1 MHQFSAPSPRFP
13 AVALLCL
20 ILGCTLLTACGAPA
34 MVPAELSLREQAP
47 LAGLEHDQ
55 DTPGHWPDAR
65 WWHDFNDPQLDGLIT
80 RAMAGAPSLDSAR
93 ARFETAS
100 RQLEGRQADT
110 SAQLEGSARAN
121 QSYSHSDLEY
131 PALGLPGFETGNA
144 GDSQRSNVG
153 LATLSFNWEFD
164 WWGKKRAAI
173 EAALDQRHAAR
184 LEQAAAASA
193 LQAGIA
199 RAYMDWQLRQ
209 NQLSH
214 LDALLTSMRDS
225 VRITTLRVE
234 RDIENPA
241 RLDQAREQLSRLEQ
255 QRAQL
260 DGAARLDQVQLAAL
274 MGVSPDQL
282 DDLTPRALPQLD
294 TALPREAGLELI
306 ARRADIM
313 ASRWQVEAAMRG
325 IDQARAD
332 YYPNVSL
339 SALAGFLRVHP
350 LGTGRNEDVS
360 VASFGPAVTLPIF
373 EGGRLDARYNAS
385 RAQLD
390 TAIADYNQRVVD
402 AAQDVARH
410 TVTMDRIEAQ
420 RTAQAPALES
430 FQHRLQL
437 ARERDARGVED
448 PRALIEAQQG
458 LIREQMNRLALEGE
472 LLDTR
477 IQLIHALGGGYHGR
491 VPERDARYLTTG
503 TANDG
508 P

>member
-1 MHQFSAPSPRFP
+1 MHQLSALSPRCP
-13 AVALLCL
+13 AALLLCL
-20 ILGCTLLTACGAPA
+20 MLVCTLLSACGAPA
-34 MVPAELSLREQAP
+34 MAPAELTLREHAP
-47 LAGLEHDQ
+47 LAGLEPDQ

-65 WWHDFNDPQLDGLIT
+65 WWHDFNDPQLNALIE

-93 ARFETAS
+93 ARFDTAS

-110 SAQLEGSARAN
+110 RAQLEGSARVN
-121 QSYSHSDLEY
+121 QSVSHTDLEY
-131 PALGLPGFETGNA
+131 PALGLPGFETGSA
-144 GDSQRSNVG
+144 GDSQRSNAG
-153 LATLSFNWEFD
+153 LATLSFGWDVD

-173 EAALDQRHAAR
+173 EAAVDQRHAAR

-193 LQAGIA
+193 MQVGIT

-209 NQLSH
+209 AQLSS
-214 LDALLTSMRDS
+214 LDALLTSTRDS
-225 VRITTLRVE
+225 LRITALRVE
-234 RDIENPA
+234 REIENPA
-241 RLDQAREQLSRLEQ
+241 RLDQVHEQLSLLEQ

-260 DGAARLDQVQLAAL
+260 NGAARLDQVQLAAL

-282 DDLTPRALPQLD
+282 DDLTPRPLPQLE
-294 TALPREAGLELI
+294 TALPRDAGLELI
-306 ARRADIM
+306 ARRPDIM
-313 ASRWQVEAAMRG
+313 ASRWQVEAGMRG

-350 LGTGRNEDVS
+350 LGSGRNEDVA

-385 RAQLD
+385 RAQLES
-390 TAIADYNQRVVD
+390 AIADYNQRVVD
-402 AAQDVARH
+402 AAQDVARQ
-410 TVTMDRIEAQ
+410 TVTMDQIEAQ
-420 RTAQAPALES
+420 RAAQTQALQS
-430 FQHRLQL
+430 FQHRLEL
-437 ARERDARGVED
+437 ARQRDARGVED

-458 LIREQMNRLALEGE
+458 LVREQMNRLALDGE

-491 VPERDARYLTTG
+491 VPERDARYLTSGST
-503 TANDG
+503 TDG
-508 P
+508 H

>member
-1 MHQFSAPSPRFP
+1 MSHFSALILWRP
-13 AVALLCL
+13 ASTLLCL
-20 ILGCTLLTACGAPA
+20 TLIGALLTACGAPA
-34 MVPAELSLREQAP
+34 MAPVELALREQAP
-47 LAGLEHDQ
+47 LAGLAFDQ
-55 DTPGHWPDAR
+55 DTPGRWPDQK
-65 WWHDFNDPQLDGLIT
+65 WWHDFNDPQLNALIE
-80 RAMAGAPSLDSAR
+80 RAMTKAPSLDSAR
-93 ARFETAS
+93 ARFNTAS

-110 SAQLEGSARAN
+110 RAQLEGSARAN
-121 QSYSHSDLEY
+121 QSVSHTDLGY
-131 PALGLPGFETGNA
+131 PALGLPGTEAGNT

-153 LATLSFNWEFD
+153 LASLSFGWDVD

-173 EAALDQRHAAR
+173 EGALDQRHAAR
-184 LEQAAAASA
+184 LEQAAAANA
-193 LQAGIA
+193 LQAGIT

-214 LDALLTSMRDS
+214 LEALLTSTRDS
-225 VRITTLRVE
+225 VRITTLRVAS
-234 RDIENPA
+234 DIENPA
-241 RLDQAREQLSRLEQ
+241 RLDQAKEQLSTLEQ
-255 QRAQL
+255 QRAEL
-260 DGAARLDQVQLAAL
+260 DGVTRLDQVQLAAL

-282 DDLTPRALPQLD
+282 DDLTPRPLPHLD
-294 TALPREAGLELI
+294 TALPQEAGLELI
-306 ARRADIM
+306 ARRPDIM
-313 ASRWQVEAAMRG
+313 ASRWQVEAGMRG

-385 RAQLD
+385 RARLES
-390 TAIADYNQRVVD
+390 AIADYNQRVVD
-402 AAQDVARH
+402 AAQEVARQ
-410 TVTMDRIEAQ
+410 TVTMERLEAQ
-420 RTAQAPALES
+420 RAAQSQALES
-430 FQHRLQL
+430 FQHRLEL
-437 ARERDARGVED
+437 ARERDTRGVED
-448 PRALIEAQQG
+448 PRVLIEAQQG

-503 TANDG
+503 TATNG

>member
-1 MHQFSAPSPRFP
+1 MLMC
-13 AVALLCL
+13 ALLS
-20 ILGCTLLTACGAPA
+20 GCGAPA
-34 MVPAELSLREQAP
+34 MAPVELTLREQAP
-47 LAGLEHDQ
+47 LAGLAADK
-55 DTPGHWPDAR
+55 DTPGHWPDER
-65 WWHDFNDPQLDGLIT
+65 WWHDFNDPQLNALIE
-80 RAMAGAPSLDSAR
+80 RAMRKAPSLDSAR

-110 SAQLEGSARAN
+110 RIQIEGSARAN
-121 QSYSHSDLEY
+121 QSYSHNDLEY
-131 PALGLPGFETGNA
+131 PALGLPGFESGSTGN
-144 GDSQRSNVG
+144 SQRSNVG
-153 LATLSFNWEFD
+153 LASLSFGWDFD

-193 LQAGIA
+193 LQAGIT

-209 NQLSH
+209 AQLSA
-214 LDALLTSMRDS
+214 LDTLLSSARDS
-225 VRITTLRVE
+225 VRITALRVG

-241 RLDQAREQLSRLEQ
+241 RLDQANEQLSTLEQ
-255 QRAQL
+255 QRAGL

-282 DDLTPRALPQLD
+282 DDLTPRPLPRLD
-294 TALPREAGLELI
+294 TTLPNEAGLELI
-306 ARRADIM
+306 ARRPDIM
-313 ASRWQVEAAMRG
+313 ASRWQVEAGMRG

-360 VASFGPAVTLPIF
+360 VASFGPAVMLPIF

-385 RAQLD
+385 RAQLES
-390 TAIADYNQRVVD
+390 AIADYNQRVVD
-402 AAQDVARH
+402 AAQEVARQ
-410 TVTMDRIEAQ
+410 TVTLSRIDAQ
-420 RTAQAPALES
+420 RDAQATALES
-430 FQHRLQL
+430 FQHRLEL
-437 ARERDARGVED
+437 ARERDTRGVED

-458 LIREQMNRLALEGE
+458 LVREQMNRLTLEGE

-503 TANDG
+503 SATDE

>member
-1 MHQFSAPSPRFP
+1 MAPS
-13 AVALLCL
+13 
-20 ILGCTLLTACGAPA
+20 
-34 MVPAELSLREQAP
+34 ELVLREQAP

-55 DTPGHWPDAR
+55 DSPGRWPDAR
-65 WWHDFNDPQLDGLIT
+65 WWHEFDDPQLNGLIE
-80 RAMAGAPSLDSAR
+80 RAMREAPSLDSAR
-93 ARFETAS
+93 ARFDTAS
-100 RQLEGRQADT
+100 RQLEGRQADM

-121 QSYSHSDLEY
+121 QSISRTDLEY

-144 GDSQRSNVG
+144 GESQRSNVG
-153 LATLSFNWEFD
+153 LATLSFGWEFD

-173 EAALDQRHAAR
+173 EAAIDQRHATR

-193 LQAGIA
+193 LQAGIT

-209 NQLSH
+209 AQLSS
-214 LDALLTSMRDS
+214 LDALLSAARDS
-225 VRITTLRVE
+225 VRITDLRVA

-241 RLDQAREQLSRLEQ
+241 RLDQAREQLSLLEQ

-260 DGAARLDQVQLAAL
+260 NGAARQDQVQLAAL
-274 MGVSPDQL
+274 IGVSPDQL
-282 DDLTPRALPQLD
+282 DDLTPRPLPALDTTLPQN
-294 TALPREAGLELI
+294 AGLELI
-306 ARRADIM
+306 ARRPDIM
-313 ASRWQVEAAMRG
+313 ASRWQVEAGMRG
-325 IDQARAD
+325 IDQTRAD

-350 LGTGRNEDVS
+350 LGSGRNEDVS
-360 VASFGPAVTLPIF
+360 VASIGPAVTLPIF

-410 TVTMDRIEAQ
+410 TVTMDRIEEQRRAQ
-420 RTAQAPALES
+420 TQALES

-448 PRALIEAQQG
+448 PRSLIEAQQG

-491 VPERDARYLTTG
+491 VPEPDARYLKTG
-503 TANDG
+503 TATDG